1 MSQESPARAGKWAV
15 PLLAIIAAA
24 GLSADQLAKY
34 LVTTNLTLHEPV
46 PIIGDFLVF
55 YYIKNPGAAFSLAS
69 GMTWI
74 FSILASAVV
83 IAIIVFARRGKIRSR
98 AWAVMIGLL
107 LGGVLGNLTDRL
119 FREPSFG
126 LGHVVDFISTPW
138 MLPAVYNV
146 ADILIVS
153 SMGLFL
159 ILSFMG
165 INLDGTR
172 APGRAARRAEAAE
185 RDGAALGAAI
195 DASLAAGD
203 AEEAAARADTRKTAA
218 DAADPSVSE
227 EEPHAKP

>member
-1 MSQESPARAGKWAV
+1 M
-15 PLLAIIAAA
+15 AIIAAA
-24 GLSADQLAKY
+24 GLSADQFAKY

-172 APGRAARRAEAAE
+172 APSRAAQRAERARAEAEVAE
-185 RDGAALGAAI
+185 VMTPIEPDLIDGSHI
-195 DASLAAGD
+195 SKENPD
-203 AEEAAARADTRKTAA
+203 
-218 DAADPSVSE
+218 
-227 EEPHAKP
+227 AKP